1 MLLFLRLLPALLWI
15 QAICAI
21 PPSPNARPDYV
32 LVATAKNLAINCQRR
47 YSVVINGTSPGPTLY
62 LKENFTTW
70 IRVYNRIPDQNLTV
84 HWHGLSQRTSPFS
97 DGTPEVSQWPIASNE
112 FFDYSV
118 TPAVGDAGSYFYH
131 SHIGFQSNTAQGV
144 VIVQDQGKVPYDY
157 DGDKSFFIQDYF
169 PSNDSTI
176 FNGLIANP
184 FKWSGEPEAISIN
197 SFSGNSS
204 FSNATDAT
212 CTPYVVNV
220 SPGTTYRWRFISAT
234 ALSLVTLGIEEHKNL
249 TIIEA
254 DGEYTKPWRTDHL
267 QLGSGQRFSVLF
279 KTKTQAE
286 LDAANKT
293 SFWLRY
299 ESRDRPTNVSGYAL
313 MQYNVSGSKQPSLL
327 PETPPITLPT
337 NVTTWAEYALEALHP
352 QEAFPKLSEVT
363 RTVYITMQQQMKVG
377 SYVNGTINGTLQWAQ
392 DNLIWQTAQRQS
404 NNSLPYLV
412 QVYLTGQTPNYTAA
426 VENGGWDPY
435 SNAFP
440 ALPGEVLDIV
450 WLSNSG
456 PTGGWDF
463 HPMHAHGKH
472 YFDLGSGNGTYNAT
486 ANEVKFANYTPAR
499 RDTTM
504 LYRYAVSG
512 LPETTAGWRA
522 WRIRVTEDDVGAWMM
537 HCHVL
542 QHMIMGMQTVW
553 VFGNAS
559 SILSKFPTQPYVN
572 GYLNFGGDA
581 YGNDTYDPLVNL
593 YSTT

>member
-1 MLLFLRLLPALLWI
+1 MLLRLLPVLLWI

-21 PPSPNARPDYV
+21 PPSPEASPEYV
-32 LVATAKNLAINCQRR
+32 LVATAKNLTINCQTRF
-47 YSVVINGTSPGPTLY
+47 SVVINGTTPGPTLHM
-62 LKENFTTW
+62 KENFTTW
-70 IRVYNRIPDQNLTV
+70 VRVYNRIPDQNLTV
-84 HWHGLSQRTSPFS
+84 HWHGLSLRTSPFS
-97 DGTPEVSQWPIASNE
+97 DGTPQVSQWPIAPNE

-118 TPAVGDAGSYFYH
+118 TPAVGDGGTYFYH
-131 SHIGFQSNTAQGV
+131 SHVEFQSNTAQGV
-144 VIVQDQGKVPYDY
+144 IIVQDQDKVPYDY
-157 DGDKSFFIQDYF
+157 DDDESFFIQDYF
-169 PSNDSTI
+169 PKNDSTI
-176 FNGLIANP
+176 FKGLVANP

-197 SFSGNSS
+197 GFSGNSS

-212 CTPYVVNV
+212 CTPHVINV

-234 ALSLVTLGIEEHKNL
+234 ALSLVTLGIEGHKNL

-254 DGEYTKPWRTDHL
+254 DGEYTKPWSTDHL

-293 SFWLRY
+293 SFWIRY
-299 ESRDRPTNVSGYAL
+299 ESRDRPTNVTGYAL
-313 MQYNVSGSKQPSLL
+313 LQYNVSGSTRPSLL
-327 PETPPITLPT
+327 PATPPITLPT
-337 NVTTWAEYALEALHP
+337 NVTRWAEYALEALHP
-352 QEAFPKLSEVT
+352 QEEFPKLSEVT
-363 RTVYITMQQQMKVG
+363 RTVYITMQQQIRVG

-412 QVYLTGQTPNYTAA
+412 QLYLTGQTPNYTAA

-435 SNAFP
+435 SNSFP

-486 ANEVKFANYTPAR
+486 ANEMKFSNYTPAR

-504 LYRYAVSG
+504 MYRYAVSG

-522 WRIRVTEDDVGAWMM
+522 WRIRVTDEDVGAWMM

-559 SILSKFPTQPYVN
+559 SILAKFPTQPYVN
-572 GYLNFGGDA
+572 GYLSFGGDA

-593 YSTT
+593 YSTN